1 MIKVGEAEALLPSAA
16 DASSLFIEVPVLKIE
31 NLIKTYGMDGHAVT
45 ALKGITLTVK
55 RGEFVSIMGQSGSGK
70 STLLHVLG
78 CLHRASSGSYKLDG
92 VEVSGLNDDQLSMLR
107 NRKIGFV
114 FQKFNLLSQSNIV
127 ENVALPLVYAR
138 TPRAERMEAAR
149 GMLRVVGL
157 GDRLRHR
164 PAELSGGQSQRVA
177 IARALVTEPAL
188 ILADEPTG
196 NLDSRTGEEIMGV
209 FQALHAA
216 GKTIVQVTHDREKA
230 EYSQRIIHLKDGLI
244 AQEEVVERP
253 RRAPKIDLKL
263 EA

>member
-1 MIKVGEAEALLPSAA
+1 MIASITQDFSVAA
-16 DASSLFIEVPVLKIE
+16 GTSIYDEVPVLKIE
-31 NLIKTYGMDGHAVT
+31 NLIKTYGMEGHAVT

-138 TPRAERMEAAR
+138 VARAERLETAR
-149 GMLRVVGL
+149 GMLRIVGL
-157 GDRLRHR
+157 GDRLRHK

-244 AQEEVVERP
+244 AQEEIVERP
-253 RRAPKIDLKL
+253 RIAPKIALTF
-263 EA
+263 ET

>member
-1 MIKVGEAEALLPSAA
+1 MIAPAQHFPPSA
-16 DASSLFIEVPVLKIE
+16 SSAGDDSIYAEVPVLKIQ
-31 NLIKTYGMDGHAVT
+31 NLIKTYGMADHAVT
-45 ALKGITLTVK
+45 ALRGISLTVK

-78 CLHRASSGSYKLDG
+78 CLHRASEGSYKLDG

-114 FQKFNLLSQSNIV
+114 FQKFNLLNQSNIV
-127 ENVALPLVYAR
+127 ENVALPLVYAKI
-138 TPRAERMEAAR
+138 PRSERLEAAR
-149 GMLRVVGL
+149 RMLRVVGL
-157 GDRLRHR
+157 GERLRHK

-196 NLDSRTGEEIMGV
+196 NLDSRTGEEIMGI
-209 FQALHAA
+209 FQALHAT
-216 GKTIVQVTHDREKA
+216 GRTIVQVTHDREKA

-244 AQEEVVERP
+244 AQLETVERP
-253 RRAPKIDLKL
+253 RRAPSVSLSF
-263 EA
+263 ES